1 MSFERQFTVWYNRLE
16 MAVSEALAGPVA
28 DGLKQAIKKSA
39 KKNVYDAY
47 SGGGYRRGKIGDPE
61 NLNGYGLSEVDGF
74 TLKIRNVTQPQG
86 GPANMTETSFVETG
100 AAAYRQPF
108 ARPFMEE
115 GRDEYVQNQAS
126 DDLADALRSRG
137 FDVV

>member
-1 MSFERQFTVWYNRLE
+1 MSFVRQFTVWHNRLE

-47 SGGGYRRGKIGDPE
+47 SGGGYRRGAIGAAE
-61 NLNGYGLSEVDGF
+61 NLEAETDGT
-74 TLKIRNVTQPQG
+74 TLTIRNVTQPQG
-86 GPANMTETSFVETG
+86 GPASMTETSFVETG

-108 ARPFMEE
+108 PRPFMEE